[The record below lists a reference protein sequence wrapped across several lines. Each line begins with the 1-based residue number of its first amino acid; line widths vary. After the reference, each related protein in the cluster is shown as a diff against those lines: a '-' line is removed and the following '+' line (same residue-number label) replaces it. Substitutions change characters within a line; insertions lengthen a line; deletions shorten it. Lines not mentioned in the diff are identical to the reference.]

1 MKCFYHNDI
10 DGECAGSIVAKKEFN
25 YKKNNFYKVDY
36 IIDLKPMID
45 NIKNK
50 ERVYFVDYSFT
61 EKNVWILEELL
72 KKECDVIWCDHHTS
86 SIKLI
91 EKYPNLNNIKGIR
104 KEGVSGA
111 ALTYMYLFN
120 VEYENIPDY
129 VKYVSD
135 YDCWINKYKD
145 QTTYFKL
152 GMDIRSHDALD
163 RIWIELIDIS
173 KLLKIIDDG
182 KLVKKYIDID
192 YSSYRNNYGYESEFE
207 GYKCYVINRKTNSW
221 IFGDKYNEYPFVVVW
236 AYNGKTYSYSLY
248 SSNPDIDCSKIA
260 EKYGGGGHK
269 GAAGF
274 SYNELLVL

>member
-25 YKKNNFYKVDY
+25 YNKNNFYKVDY

-45 NIKNK
+45 SIKNK

-61 EKNVWILEELL
+61 EKNVWILKELL
-72 KKECDVIWCDHHTS
+72 EKECDIIWCDHHTS
-86 SIKLI
+86 SIKLT
-91 EKYPNLNNIKGIR
+91 EKYPDLNNIKGIR
-104 KEGVSGA
+104 KEGISGA
-111 ALTYMYLFN
+111 ALTYMYLFDT
-120 VEYENIPDY
+120 EYKKIPDY

-135 YDCWINKYKD
+135 YDCWIYKYKD

-152 GMDIRSHDALD
+152 GMDIRNHDALD
-163 RIWIELIDIS
+163 KIWIELIDIS

-182 KLVKKYIDID
+182 KLIKKYIDID
-192 YSSYRNNYGYESEFE
+192 YKSYRNDYGYESEFE
-207 GYKCYVINRKTNSW
+207 GYKCYVVNRKTNSW
-221 IFGDKYNEYPFVVVW
+221 IFGDKYNKYPLVVVW
-236 AYNGKTYSYSLY
+236 VYNGKTYSYSLY
-248 SSNPDIDCSKIA
+248 SSNPNVDCSKIA

>member
-25 YKKNNFYKVDY
+25 YNKNNFYRVDY

-45 NIKNK
+45 SIKNK

-61 EKNVWILEELL
+61 EKNVWILKELL
-72 KKECDVIWCDHHTS
+72 EKECDIIWCDHHTS
-86 SIKLI
+86 SIKLT
-91 EKYPNLNNIKGIR
+91 EKYPDLNNIKGIR
-104 KEGVSGA
+104 KEGISGA
-111 ALTYMYLFN
+111 ALTYMYLFDT
-120 VEYENIPDY
+120 EYKKIPDY

-135 YDCWINKYKD
+135 YDCWIYKYKD

-152 GMDIRSHDALD
+152 GMDIRNNDALD
-163 RIWIELIDIS
+163 KIWIELIDIS

-182 KLVKKYIDID
+182 KLIKKYIDID
-192 YSSYRNNYGYESEFE
+192 YKSYRNDYGYESEFE
-207 GYKCYVINRKTNSW
+207 GYKCYVVNRKTNSW
-221 IFGDKYNEYPFVVVW
+221 IFGDKYNKYPLVVVW

-248 SSNPDIDCSKIA
+248 SSNPNVDCSKIA